1 MGHDVTDTPVSV
13 LVLPG
18 YADSGPDHWQ
28 TLWER
33 RHGYVRVEQDDWLM
47 PERDVWVATLE
58 RAVCAAS
65 GRVVLVAHSLGCAL
79 VAHWARGGSTD
90 RVRAALLVAPADI
103 DRVRDELR
111 EVASFAPVPMAR
123 LPFPSVVVASTTDP
137 FVTTGRARAMA
148 AAWGARLVDV
158 GDAGH
163 VNADAGIGEWTDGH
177 RLLEELLPTS

>member
-1 MGHDVTDTPVSV
+1 MGRAVQPAAV

-47 PERDVWVATLE
+47 PECEAWVATLE
-58 RAVCAAS
+58 RAVCAAPAP
-65 GRVVLVAHSLGCAL
+65 VVLVAHSLGCVL
-79 VAHWARGGSTD
+79 VAHWARGGSCA
-90 RVRAALLVAPADI
+90 RVRAAFLVAPADV
-103 DRVRDELR
+103 DRVRDELP

-123 LPFPSVVVASTTDP
+123 LPFPSLVVASTSDP
-137 FVTTGRARAMA
+137 FVTAARARAMA

-163 VNADAGIGEWTDGH
+163 LNAEAGLGEWTTGR
-177 RLLEELLPTS
+177 RLLDELLATS